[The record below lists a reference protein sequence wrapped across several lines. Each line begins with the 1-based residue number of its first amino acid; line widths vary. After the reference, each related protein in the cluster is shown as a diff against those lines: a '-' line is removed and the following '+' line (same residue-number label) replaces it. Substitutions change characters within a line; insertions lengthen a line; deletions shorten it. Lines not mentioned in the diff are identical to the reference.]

1 MKALK
6 LLSVVLLVLCAISA
20 SAQQKET
27 IKLDTVTYGKNAAV
41 GKYAEI
47 RGMKMYYEVYGK
59 GEPLLIIHGNG
70 GSIKDF
76 RYQIPYFAKKY
87 QVILADSRAQG
98 KSNNDKDT
106 LSYEML
112 SDDLNALLDKLN
124 IKNAN
129 VIGWSDGGIEGLLLA
144 MRNPDKVK
152 MLAVTGANLWPD
164 STAVYPYIQ
173 DYILKQNV
181 FGADSVKRMKNPT
194 RKIKDQLLLLH
205 LLSYEPHIKT
215 GDLHKIAC
223 PTLVIG
229 GDHDVIQAEHTM
241 LIAKNIPKSYLWILP
256 NSGHST
262 PIYYRDTF
270 NQVIGDF
277 FSKPY
282 RKIENWDVLK

>member
-1 MKALK
+1 MKNLK
-6 LLSVVLLVLCAISA
+6 LALIILLTLPAAWCM
-20 SAQQKET
+20 AQQKEI
-27 IKLDTVTYGKNAAV
+27 IKLDTVTYGNNAAV
-41 GKYAEI
+41 GKYADI

-59 GEPLLIIHGNG
+59 GAPLLIIHGNG

-106 LSYEML
+106 LSYEMM

-129 VIGWSDGGIEGLLLA
+129 VIGWSDGGIEGMLLA

-164 STAVYPYIQ
+164 TTALSPFLQ
-173 DYILKQNV
+173 DYLLKQNV
-181 FGADSVKRMKNPT
+181 LAADSLKRIKNPT
-194 RKIKDQLLLLH
+194 RQIKDQALLLH
-205 LLSYEPHIKT
+205 LLSYEPHIKAEA
-215 GDLHKIAC
+215 LHKIAC

-229 GDHDVIQAEHTM
+229 GDHDVIQTEHTM

-262 PIYYRDTF
+262 PIYYRDMF
-270 NQVIGDF
+270 NKVIGDF

>member
-1 MKALK
+1 MKQIK
-6 LLSVVLLVLCAISA
+6 SLLSILLVLLTGVAC
-20 SAQQKET
+20 AQQEET
-27 IKLDTVTYGKNAAV
+27 IKADTVTYGKNAAV

-47 RGMKMYYEVYGK
+47 RGFKMYYEVYGK

-106 LSYEML
+106 LSYEMM
-112 SDDLNALLDKLN
+112 SDDLNALMDQLK

-164 STAVYPYIQ
+164 TTAVDPYLAGFV
-173 DYILKQNV
+173 Y
-181 FGADSVKRMKNPT
+181 
-194 RKIKDQLLLLH
+194 
-205 LLSYEPHIKT
+205 
-215 GDLHKIAC
+215 
-223 PTLVIG
+223 
-229 GDHDVIQAEHTM
+229 
-241 LIAKNIPKSYLWILP
+241 
-256 NSGHST
+256 
-262 PIYYRDTF
+262 
-270 NQVIGDF
+270 
-277 FSKPY
+277 
-282 RKIENWDVLK
+282 

>member
-1 MKALK
+1 MKQIK
-6 LLSVVLLVLCAISA
+6 SLLSILLVTLTGVAC
-20 SAQQKET
+20 AQQEET
-27 IKLDTVTYGKNAAV
+27 IKADTVTYGKNAAV

-47 RGMKMYYEVYGK
+47 RGFKMYYEVYGK

-106 LSYEML
+106 LSYEMM
-112 SDDLNALLDKLN
+112 SDDLNALMDQLK

-164 STAVYPYIQ
+164 STAVYPYLQ
-173 DYILKQNV
+173 DFILKQNV
-181 FGADSVKRMKNPT
+181 FSADSLKRMKNPS
-194 RKIKDQLLLLH
+194 RQIKDQVLLLH
-205 LLSYEPHIKT
+205 LLSYEPHIKARA
-215 GDLHKIAC
+215 LHKISC

-229 GDHDVIQAEHTM
+229 GDHDVIQTEHTM

-262 PIYYRDTF
+262 PIYYRDMF

-277 FSKPY
+277 FTKPY
-282 RKIENWDVLK
+282 RKIEKWDVLK

>member
-1 MKALK
+1 MKYLK
-6 LLSVVLLVLCAISA
+6 LALIILLTLPAALCM
-20 SAQQKET
+20 AQQKET

-47 RGMKMYYEVYGK
+47 RGMKMYYEIYGK
-59 GEPLLIIHGNG
+59 GEPLLIIHGNS

-76 RYQIPYFAKKY
+76 RHQIPYFAKKY

-106 LSYEML
+106 LSYEMM

-164 STAVYPYIQ
+164 TTAVYPYVQ
-173 DYILKQNV
+173 DFIMKQNV
-181 FGADSVKRMKNPT
+181 FTADSLKKMKNPS
-194 RKIKDQLLLLH
+194 RQVKDQVLLLH
-205 LLSYEPHIKT
+205 VLSYEPHIRAEA
-215 GDLHKIAC
+215 LHKITC

-229 GDHDVIQAEHTM
+229 GDHDVIQTEHTL

-262 PIYYRDTF
+262 PIYYRDMF
-270 NQVIGDF
+270 NKVTGDF

>member
-1 MKALK
+1 MKRIKALLTI
-6 LLSVVLLVLCAISA
+6 LLALVICSGY
-20 SAQQKET
+20 AQQKET
-27 IKLDTVTYGKNAAV
+27 AKKDTNTYGQNKAV

-47 RGMKMYYEVYGK
+47 RGIKMYYEIYGK

-87 QVILADSRAQG
+87 KVILADSRAQG
-98 KSNNDKDT
+98 KSNNDKDS

-112 SDDLNALLDKLN
+112 SDDLNALMDQLKL
-124 IKNAN
+124 KNAN

-164 STAVYPYIQ
+164 TTAVYPYIA
-173 DYILKQNV
+173 DLVMKQNV
-181 FGADSVKRMKNPT
+181 FTADSLKKMKNPS
-194 RKIKDQLLLLH
+194 RLIKDQVLLLH
-205 LLSYEPHIKT
+205 LLSYEPHIKPEA
-215 GDLHKIAC
+215 LHKISC

-229 GDHDVIQAEHTM
+229 GDHDVINPEHTM
-241 LIAKNIPKSYLWILP
+241 LIAKNIPQSYLWILP

-262 PIYYRDTF
+262 PIYYRDMF
-270 NQVIGDF
+270 NRVIGDF

-282 RKIENWDVLK
+282 RKIEKWDVLK